1 MLYNDFK
8 NVLDAVREIDK
19 FIDQAQKLGIDMVD
33 SPLFDNL
40 SVLLKVSMTEAYT
53 ENGYDWVS
61 WYLYELPMLKQH
73 RKEGEKEEY
82 AWDENKK
89 PIDMSSDEAL
99 WKYLEKEYKVKK
111 E

>member
-1 MLYNDFK
+1 MLYSDFK

-19 FIDQAQKLGIDMVD
+19 FIDQAQKLGINMVD

-61 WYLYELPMLKQH
+61 WYLYELPMLKNTVKRVK
-73 RKEGEKEEY
+73 RKSMLGMR
-82 AWDENKK
+82 
-89 PIDMSSDEAL
+89 IRSLSI
-99 WKYLEKEYKVKK
+99 
-111 E
+111 